1 MIKKKKLC
9 FSRAILKN
17 LINDIRKLIKS
28 NEGKLLIL
36 ENLEEIPYEIRYY
49 ILENLTSFHEKEIID
64 LFHLI
69 RLEYGKQ
76 IETVADRALNKMS
89 MAGINGSPPE
99 TFTGTFLTAYASRSR
114 HTGRMTLDVIWDAGE
129 KGIHLECFYLT
140 FNPDGVYSFY
150 FLENMSL
157 LNFQQYKDTL
167 KDVIEISFEESCY
180 LVSQSYNFNMRY
192 MSRPALGKFLYHK
205 YLNNIELS
213 IKQQGDLILRI
224 CKKLTCRQQINSF
237 FNGLKNRDFIYLSF
251 CLSEKHRSSHRIL
264 GDYFNDLLNPGVI
277 FLEGQCKKVFTFN
290 KTAKVTGYSII
301 IENNRFY
308 KNEYIFEVIKNKT
321 GIWLINSIERKKK
334 ELLETDFK
342 LASFDMSL
350 YCRVYE
356 IIDLDELFNV
366 LDNIDNLQIIEEIPY
381 GVHMRVTSYQDDF
394 TFGISFFSGVVADIV
409 INANEF
415 IIFTRELSNMIKMQ
429 NVLLNQRVSL
439 VFQGE
444 YKISLSTAFRYMG
457 GQYIKFDDVLRNTEN
472 TFVFEDG
479 MCFLCA
485 RYLVKDM
492 EQAKKQL
499 ANWDTIQDQVS
510 DQHQVFYQIERENG
524 APVFF
529 AEYILGPNW
538 ITISTLGDHDMNIA
552 RKKFEDKM
560 YDCLE
565 FNGIEVR
572 KEGIF
577 DILTAKIKKEYP
589 DMEALV
595 KEIYLNKW
603 VNFRLDVLS
612 GMSPSEACQ
621 TEEGTRLLWTM
632 FKKLNQKKK
641 KNYYGYKKES
651 ISLNE
656 YIQKVESKKYRKTL
670 K

>member
-1 MIKKKKLC
+1 
-9 FSRAILKN
+9 
-17 LINDIRKLIKS
+17 
-28 NEGKLLIL
+28 
-36 ENLEEIPYEIRYY
+36 
-49 ILENLTSFHEKEIID
+49 
-64 LFHLI
+64 
-69 RLEYGKQ
+69 
-76 IETVADRALNKMS
+76 
-89 MAGINGSPPE
+89 
-99 TFTGTFLTAYASRSR
+99 
-114 HTGRMTLDVIWDAGE
+114 
-129 KGIHLECFYLT
+129 
-140 FNPDGVYSFY
+140 
-150 FLENMSL
+150 
-157 LNFQQYKDTL
+157 
-167 KDVIEISFEESCY
+167 
-180 LVSQSYNFNMRY
+180 
-192 MSRPALGKFLYHK
+192 
-205 YLNNIELS
+205 
-213 IKQQGDLILRI
+213 
-224 CKKLTCRQQINSF
+224 
-237 FNGLKNRDFIYLSF
+237 
-251 CLSEKHRSSHRIL
+251 
-264 GDYFNDLLNPGVI
+264 
-277 FLEGQCKKVFTFN
+277 
-290 KTAKVTGYSII
+290 
-301 IENNRFY
+301 
-308 KNEYIFEVIKNKT
+308 
-321 GIWLINSIERKKK
+321 
-334 ELLETDFK
+334 
-342 LASFDMSL
+342 
-350 YCRVYE
+350 
-356 IIDLDELFNV
+356 
-366 LDNIDNLQIIEEIPY
+366 
-381 GVHMRVTSYQDDF
+381 
-394 TFGISFFSGVVADIV
+394 
-409 INANEF
+409 
-415 IIFTRELSNMIKMQ
+415 
-429 NVLLNQRVSL
+429 
-439 VFQGE
+439 
-444 YKISLSTAFRYMG
+444 MG